1 MTTTKTMRKTAVG
14 NNPMK
19 ALSFATALV
28 GSLATLT
35 LSTAASAQQQRPVS
49 LRDSFPVGSNGL
61 CEAQIMAPEAGAGL
75 FDRRYSIIC
84 RDAAAPVGTLWVLRG
99 KLASEAEARFVD
111 GGSQCTGRELNAK
124 PEGLPDARGLVCT
137 NSASII
143 RTNVM
148 VGEAGNR
155 TYAASGFAA
164 YEDALRIGLAS
175 LATDQIVA
183 GAVEIPLT
191 QASDAAAFAR
201 AQAQAISA
209 DQALSEAYR
218 RSNSGRFAEAAEFF
232 AASASTLSGNGAIEA
247 KLNEGLLQSN
257 LGNYNEA
264 QKLFNSVRSQTSASP
279 VLSRMLRN
287 YEALN
292 ALNRQNGAEALRI
305 IDTPLRADFADAAEL
320 RQLTIGENLARRL
333 AAENGSSLA
342 GFSSSLT
349 ALEKAQLLDG
359 QGSYL
364 RAAALRLLGRN
375 QDAVSSLVSASDVL
389 AEVRG
394 GRVTSVIW
402 LRAQILGELAEL
414 AERGGRGVDAEALHQ
429 QGIALLDL
437 HYPDSPALQG
447 ARAQLAGFLARA
459 GRQPEAL
466 SVYRDIVAKA
476 EGRPAPALR
485 GLLTPY
491 FNLLLS
497 SSDSAA
503 ATDIFAASQL
513 LQRPGLA
520 QTQAVLARELSGGS
534 DEASQLFRQT
544 TNIGRA
550 IERLRS
556 SILEMQTGA
565 QLAPDAAALLA
576 ERTQRLDQLEQE
588 QAELQQKLAEYPRF
602 RAVSEG
608 AVTLAGLQEI
618 LRSDEA
624 YVKVVN
630 LDRETFVVYAT
641 KDEAAAYRADIS
653 PDEMEKTVDE
663 LRASIAINEGGE
675 ILTFP
680 FEIAKSRELYTKLF
694 GPIGSKLPQMKH
706 IVFEP
711 DGALLRLP
719 MNLLVTDDASVER
732 YTANLASGGD
742 EYDFRG
748 TAWLGRTAQISTSVS
763 PAAFRDVRA
772 AKKSDAS
779 KSYLG
784 LGQNEPIGEMVE
796 GSGTRSAFGNGDD
809 CQWSPSVWANPIS
822 SEELYAA
829 AARFGGIESGS
840 SEVIAKAAFTDEAIK
855 QKSDLKDYRI
865 VHFATHGLVTA
876 PKPECPPRPALLTS
890 FGGEDSDGL
899 LTFAEIFG
907 LQLDAD
913 LVVLSACDTAGS
925 ATIGATREAGV
936 TSGGDF
942 ALDGLVR
949 AFVGAGGRTVVASHW
964 PVPDDYN
971 ATQRLVS
978 GLLSGDGSETGEALR
993 QAQIGLM
1000 DDADTSHP
1008 FYWSAFAIVGD
1019 GSIKVSR

>member
-1 MTTTKTMRKTAVG
+1 M
-14 NNPMK
+14 
-19 ALSFATALV
+19 V
-28 GSLATLT
+28 GSNPVKPLSIGIALAGVM
-35 LSTAASAQQQRPVS
+35 AAALAPMSATAQQQRPVS

-61 CEAQIMAPEAGAGL
+61 CEAQIMAPEAGGSL

-99 KLASEAEARFVD
+99 KLASEAETRFVE
-111 GGSQCTGRELNAK
+111 GGSQCAGRELDAK
-124 PEGLPDARGLVCT
+124 PDGLPGVRALTCT
-137 NSASII
+137 SSGSII
-143 RTNVM
+143 RTSVL
-148 VGEAGNR
+148 VGESGNR
-155 TYAASGFAA
+155 TFAASGFAA
-164 YEDALRIGLAS
+164 YEDALRLGIGS
-175 LATDQIVA
+175 LATDRLIP
-183 GAVEIPLT
+183 GTVEIPLT

-232 AASASTLSGNGAIEA
+232 ASSATALSGNGAVEA
-247 KLNEGLLQSN
+247 RLNEALQQSN
-257 LGNYNEA
+257 LGNYGEA
-264 QKLFNSVRSQTSASP
+264 QKLFNSVRSQTSTNP
-279 VLSRMLRN
+279 VLGRMLRN

-305 IDTPLRADFADAAEL
+305 IDTPLRGDFADMADL

-333 AAENGSSLA
+333 AAENVSTLG
-342 GFSSSLT
+342 GFSSTLT

-364 RAAALRLLGRN
+364 RATALRLLGRN
-375 QDAVSSLVSASDVL
+375 QEAELALRSASEVL
-389 AEVRG
+389 ADVRG

-414 AERGGRGVDAEALHQ
+414 AEQAGRGADAELLHQ
-429 QGIALLDL
+429 QDIALLDL

-447 ARAQLAGFLARA
+447 ARAQMAGFLARS
-459 GRQPEAL
+459 GRTAEAL
-466 SVYRDIVAKA
+466 AVYRDIVAKA

-485 GLLTPY
+485 GLLSPY

-497 SSDSAA
+497 SGEGTGAA
-503 ATDIFAASQL
+503 ADIFSASQL

-534 DEASQLFRQT
+534 DEASQLFRKT
-544 TNIGRA
+544 TNVGRA
-550 IERLRS
+550 IERLRG
-556 SILEMQTGA
+556 SILEMQTGS
-565 QLAPDAAALLA
+565 QLTPDVAALLA
-576 ERTQRLDQLEQE
+576 ERTQRLELLERE
-588 QAELQQKLAEYPRF
+588 QAELQQRLAEYPRF
-602 RAVSEG
+602 RAVSES
-608 AVTLAGLQEI
+608 AVSLDSLQEI
-618 LRSDEA
+618 LREGEA

-641 KDEAAAYRADIS
+641 RTEATAFRARIN
-653 PDEMEKTVDE
+653 PAQMEKAVDE
-663 LRASIAINEGGE
+663 LRASIAINQGGE

-680 FEIAKSRELYTKLF
+680 FEIAKSRDLYTRLF
-694 GPIGSKLPQMKH
+694 GPIGDKLPAHKH

-711 DGALLRLP
+711 DGALLRIP
-719 MNLLVTDDASVER
+719 MNLLVTDDASVTR
-732 YTANLASGGD
+732 YAENVASGGD

-748 TAWLGRTAQISTSVS
+748 TAWLGRNTEISTSVS
-763 PAAFRDVRA
+763 PSAFRDVRA
-772 AKKSDAS
+772 AKKSGGS
-779 KSYLG
+779 KPYLG
-784 LGQNEPIGEMVE
+784 LGQNEPITAAVASGN
-796 GSGTRSAFGNGDD
+796 GTRSVMAAGDD
-809 CQWSPSVWANPIS
+809 CQWAPSVWANPIS
-822 SEELYAA
+822 SAELYAA
-829 AARFGGIESGS
+829 AARFGGTEGGA
-840 SEVIAKAAFTDEAIK
+840 SEVIARADFTDEAIK
-855 QKSDLKDYRI
+855 QKTDLKDYRI

-890 FGGEDSDGL
+890 FGGESSDGL
-899 LTFAEIFG
+899 LTFAEIFS

-925 ATIGATREAGV
+925 ATVGATREAGV
-936 TSGGDF
+936 SSGGDF

-971 ATQRLVS
+971 ATERLIS
-978 GLLSGDGSETGEALR
+978 GLLSGTGDATAEALR
-993 QAQIGLM
+993 KSQIGLM

-1019 GSIKVSR
+1019 GTVAVSR

>member
-1 MTTTKTMRKTAVG
+1 MRS
-14 NNPMK
+14 NPVK
-19 ALSFATALV
+19 AFSLLAIMA
-28 GSLATLT
+28 GSLATSMTPVSL
-35 LSTAASAQQQRPVS
+35 SAQQQQQRPIS

-84 RDAAAPVGTLWVLRG
+84 RDAAAPIGTLWVMRG
-99 KLASEAEARFVD
+99 KLAGEAERRFVES
-111 GGSQCTGRELNAK
+111 GSQCSGRELAAK
-124 PEGLPDARGLVCT
+124 PDGLPEARGLTCT
-137 NSASII
+137 NSNSII
-143 RTNVM
+143 RTSVV
-148 VGEAGNR
+148 VGEAGDR
-155 TYAASGFAA
+155 TFAASGFAA
-164 YEDALRIGLAS
+164 YDDALRIGLAS
-175 LATDQIVA
+175 LATDRLVA
-183 GAVEIPLT
+183 GNIEIPLT

-201 AQAQAISA
+201 AQAEAISA

-232 AASASTLSGNGAIEA
+232 AASASALSGTGAVEA
-247 KLNEGLLQSN
+247 RLNEALQQSN
-257 LGNYNEA
+257 LGNYSEA
-264 QKLFNSVRSQTSASP
+264 LKLFNSVRSQTATSP
-279 VLSRMLRN
+279 VLGRMLRN
-287 YEALN
+287 YEALD
-292 ALNRQNGAEALRI
+292 ALNRQNGGEALRI
-305 IDTPLRADFADAAEL
+305 IDAPLQGDFADASEL
-320 RQLTIGENLARRL
+320 RQLTIGQNLARRL
-333 AAENGSSLA
+333 AAENGSSLG
-342 GFSSSLT
+342 GFSSTLT

-359 QGSYL
+359 QASYL
-364 RAAALRLLGRN
+364 RATALRLLGR
-375 QDAVSSLVSASDVL
+375 SAEAETELRSAGQVL

-394 GRVTSVIW
+394 GRVNSVIW

-414 AERGGRGVDAEALHQ
+414 AERSGRATEVEALHQ

-437 HYPDSPALQG
+437 HYPGSPLLQG
-447 ARAQLAGFLARA
+447 ARAQLAGYLSRN
-459 GRQPEAL
+459 GRESYAL
-466 SVYRDIVAKA
+466 TVYRDIVAKA

-485 GLLTPY
+485 GLLSPY

-497 SSDSAA
+497 SGDGSRAA
-503 ATDIFAASQL
+503 ADIFSASQL

-534 DEASQLFRQT
+534 DEASQLFRKT
-544 TNIGRA
+544 TNVGRA
-550 IERLRS
+550 IERLRG

-565 QLAPDAAALLA
+565 QMTPEASALLA
-576 ERTQRLDQLEQE
+576 ERTQRLEQLEKE
-588 QAELQQKLAEYPRF
+588 QAELQQRLAEYPRF

-608 AVTLAGLQEI
+608 AVQLESLQSI
-618 LRSDEA
+618 LREGEA

-641 KDEAAAYRADIS
+641 KDEATAFRARIT
-653 PDEMEKTVDE
+653 PAQMERAVDE

-680 FEIAKSRELYTKLF
+680 FEIAKSRDLYVRLF
-694 GPIGSKLPQMKH
+694 EPVGGKLPMMKH
-706 IVFEP
+706 IIFEP
-711 DGALLRLP
+711 DGALLRIPL
-719 MNLLVTDDASVER
+719 NLLVTDDASVER
-732 YTANLASGGD
+732 YNENLAQGGD

-748 TAWLGRTAQISTSVS
+748 TAWLGRTSEISTSVS

-772 AKKSDAS
+772 AKRSGGE

-784 LGQNEPIGEMVE
+784 LGQNEPVGEVVE
-796 GSGTRSAFGNGDD
+796 GGTGTRSAFGSGDD
-809 CQWSPSVWANPIS
+809 CQWAPSVWANPIS
-822 SEELYAA
+822 SEELYSA
-829 AARFGGIESGS
+829 AARFGGIDGGS
-840 SEVIAKAAFTDEAIK
+840 SEVISRADFTDDAIK
-855 QKSDLKDYRI
+855 QKADLKEYRI

-890 FGGEDSDGL
+890 FGGEGSDGL
-899 LTFAEIFG
+899 LTFAEIFS

-925 ATIGATREAGV
+925 ATVGATREAGV

-964 PVPDDYN
+964 PVPDDYD
-971 ATQRLVS
+971 ATKRLIS
-978 GLLSGDGSETGEALR
+978 GLLSGDGQATAEALR
-993 QAQIGLM
+993 QSQIGLM

-1019 GSIKVSR
+1019 GAIAVGR

>member
-1 MTTTKTMRKTAVG
+1 MRNSPVKTF
-14 NNPMK
+14 
-19 ALSFATALV
+19 SFAAALA
-28 GSLATLT
+28 GSLAASVAPISL
-35 LSTAASAQQQRPVS
+35 SAQQQRPVS

-61 CEAQIMAPEAGAGL
+61 CEAQIMAPEPGAGL

-99 KLASEAEARFVD
+99 KLASEAERRFVES
-111 GGSQCTGRELNAK
+111 GSDCAGRELGIK
-124 PEGLPDARGLVCT
+124 PEGLPDVRALTCT
-137 NSASII
+137 NTNSII
-143 RTNVM
+143 RTNVL
-148 VGEAGNR
+148 VGESGNR
-155 TYAASGFAA
+155 TFAASGFSA

-175 LATDQIVA
+175 LATDRLVA
-183 GAVEIPLT
+183 GTVEIPLT

-232 AASASTLSGNGAIEA
+232 AASASALSGTGAVEA
-247 KLNEGLLQSN
+247 RLNEALQQSN

-264 QKLFNSVRSQTSASP
+264 LKLFNSVRRETAASP
-279 VLSRMLRN
+279 VLGRMLRN
-287 YEALN
+287 YEALD

-305 IDTPLRADFADAAEL
+305 MDTPLRGDFTDPAEL
-320 RQLTIGENLARRL
+320 RQLTIGENLAQRL
-333 AAENGSSLA
+333 AAESSSSLG
-342 GFSSSLT
+342 GFSSTLT
-349 ALEKAQLLDG
+349 SLEKAQLLDG

-364 RAAALRLLGRN
+364 RAAALRQLGRN
-375 QDAVSSLVSASDVL
+375 QDAVSQLESAGRAL

-402 LRAQILGELAEL
+402 LRAQILSELAEL
-414 AERGGRGVDAEALHQ
+414 AERSGRGVEAETLHQ
-429 QGIALLDL
+429 EGIQLLDL
-437 HYPDSPALQG
+437 HYPGSPVLQS
-447 ARAQLAGFLARA
+447 ARAQLAGYFARS
-459 GRQPEAL
+459 GRQSDAL
-466 SVYRDIVAKA
+466 AVYRDIVTKA
-476 EGRPAPALR
+476 DGRPASALR
-485 GLLTPY
+485 GLLSPY
-491 FNLLLS
+491 FNLLLGS
-497 SSDSAA
+497 GDAQAA
-503 ATDIFAASQL
+503 ADIFSASQL

-534 DEASQLFRQT
+534 DEASQLFRKT
-544 TNIGRA
+544 TNVGRA
-550 IERLRS
+550 IERLRG

-576 ERTQRLDQLEQE
+576 ERQQRLEQLEKE
-588 QAELQQKLAEYPRF
+588 QAELQQRLAEYPRF

-608 AVTLAGLQEI
+608 AVTLENLQGI
-618 LRSDEA
+618 LREGEA

-641 KDEAAAYRADIS
+641 KDEATAFRANIT
-653 PDEMEKTVDE
+653 PAQMEKTVDE
-663 LRASIAINEGGE
+663 LRASIAISEGGE

-680 FEIAKSRELYTKLF
+680 FEIAKSRELYQRLF
-694 GPIGSKLPQMKH
+694 EPVGAKLPAQKH
-706 IVFEP
+706 IIFEP
-711 DGALLRLP
+711 DGALLRIP

-732 YTANLASGGD
+732 YTSNVAKGGD

-748 TAWLGRTAQISTSVS
+748 TAWLGRSADISTSVS

-772 AKKSDAS
+772 AKKSDGS

-784 LGQNEPIGEMVE
+784 LGENQPIGEGAGAGMEAVPPA
-796 GSGTRSAFGNGDD
+796 GAADD
-809 CQWSPSVWANPIS
+809 CQWAPSVWANPIS

-829 AARFGGIESGS
+829 AARFGGADTGS
-840 SEVIAKAAFTDEAIK
+840 AEVIAKAAFTDDAIK
-855 QKSDLKDYRI
+855 QKSDLEEYRI

-876 PKPECPPRPALLTS
+876 PKPQCPPRPALLTS
-890 FGGEDSDGL
+890 FGGEGSDGL
-899 LTFAEIFG
+899 LTFAEIFS

-925 ATIGATREAGV
+925 ATVGATREAGV

-964 PVPDDYN
+964 PVPDDYG
-971 ATQRLVS
+971 ATQRLIS
-978 GLLSGDGSETGEALR
+978 GLLSGEGDATAEALR
-993 QAQIGLM
+993 KSQLGLM

-1019 GSIKVSR
+1019 GAIKVSR

>member
-1 MTTTKTMRKTAVG
+1 
-14 NNPMK
+14 MK
-19 ALSFATALV
+19 ALSFATALA
-28 GSLATLT
+28 GSLAVLT
-35 LSTAASAQQQRPVS
+35 VSTTASAQQQRPVS

-99 KLASEAEARFVD
+99 KLASEAETRFVD
-111 GGSQCTGRELNAK
+111 GGSQCSGRELNAR
-124 PEGLPDARGLVCT
+124 PEGLPEARGLICT
-137 NSASII
+137 NSGSII
-143 RTNVM
+143 RTSVM

-155 TYAASGFAA
+155 TFAASGFAA
-164 YEDALRIGLAS
+164 YDDALRIGLAS
-175 LATDQIVA
+175 LATDQIVG

-305 IDTPLRADFADAAEL
+305 VDTPLRADFADISEL

-333 AAENGSSLA
+333 AAENGSSLS

-375 QDAVSSLVSASDVL
+375 QDAVASLVSAGDVL

-402 LRAQILGELAEL
+402 LRAQILSELAEL

-447 ARAQLAGFLARA
+447 ARAQLAGFLART

-466 SVYRDIVAKA
+466 TVYRDIVAKA
-476 EGRPAPALR
+476 DGRPAPALR

-497 SSDSAA
+497 SAESTAA
-503 ATDIFAASQL
+503 ADIFAASQL

-608 AVTLAGLQEI
+608 AVTLGGLQEI

-630 LDRETFVVYAT
+630 LERETFVVYAT
-641 KDEAAAYRADIS
+641 KDAAAAYRADIS
-653 PDEMEKTVDE
+653 PAEMEKTVDE

-675 ILTFP
+675 ILTYP

-694 GPIGSKLPQMKH
+694 GPIGGKLPQMKH

-732 YTANLASGGD
+732 YTGNLAKGGD

-784 LGQNEPIGEMVE
+784 LGQNEPIEETIE
-796 GSGTRSAFGNGDD
+796 GNGTRSAFGSGDD

-822 SEELYAA
+822 SDELYAA
-829 AARFGGIESGS
+829 ASRFGGIDSGA
-840 SEVIAKAAFTDEAIK
+840 SEVISKAAFTDEAIK
-855 QKSDLKDYRI
+855 QKADLKDYRI

-890 FGGEDSDGL
+890 FGGEESDGL

-925 ATIGATREAGV
+925 ATVGATREAGV

>member
-1 MTTTKTMRKTAVG
+1 
-14 NNPMK
+14 MK
-19 ALSFATALV
+19 ALSFATALA
-28 GSLATLT
+28 GSLAVLT
-35 LSTAASAQQQRPVS
+35 VSTSASAQQQQRPIS

-99 KLASEAEARFVD
+99 KLASEAESRFVE
-111 GGSQCTGRELNAK
+111 GGSQCSGRELSTM
-124 PEGLPDARGLVCT
+124 PEGLPSARALTCT
-137 NSASII
+137 NSSSII
-143 RTNVM
+143 RTSVL
-148 VGEAGNR
+148 VGESGNR
-155 TYAASGFAA
+155 TFAASGFAA
-164 YEDALRIGLAS
+164 YDDALRIGIAS
-175 LATDQIVA
+175 LATDQLVA
-183 GAVEIPLT
+183 GNVEIPLT

-201 AQAQAISA
+201 AQAEAISA

-232 AASASTLSGNGAIEA
+232 AASAKALSGTSAIEA
-247 KLNEGLLQSN
+247 RLNEGLLQSN

-264 QKLFNSVRSQTSASP
+264 LKLFNSVRSQTAASP

-305 IDTPLRADFADAAEL
+305 VDAPLRADFTDAAEL

-333 AAENGSSLA
+333 AAENGSSL
-342 GFSSSLT
+342 GGLSSTLT

-375 QDAVSSLVSASDVL
+375 QEAVSSLESASQVL

-394 GRVTSVIW
+394 GRVTSVVW

-414 AERGGRGVDAEALHQ
+414 AERGGRGVDAEMLHQ
-429 QGIALLDL
+429 EGIALLDL
-437 HYPDSPALQG
+437 HYPGSPVLQG
-447 ARAQLAGFLARA
+447 ARAQMAGFLARS
-459 GRQPEAL
+459 GRQTEAL
-466 SVYRDIVAKA
+466 AVYRDIVAKA
-476 EGRPAPALR
+476 EGRPAPTLR

-497 SSDSAA
+497 SSGDTAA
-503 ATDIFAASQL
+503 GDIFSASQL

-534 DEASQLFRQT
+534 DEASQLFRQA

-550 IERLRS
+550 IERLRG

-565 QLAPDAAALLA
+565 QLTPDAAALLA

-608 AVTLAGLQEI
+608 AVTLADLQGI
-618 LRSDEA
+618 LRDGEA
-624 YVKVVN
+624 YIKVVN
-630 LDRETFVVYAT
+630 LDRESYVVYAT
-641 KDEAAAYRADIS
+641 SNEATAYRASIS
-653 PDEMEKTVDE
+653 PAELEKTVDE

-675 ILTFP
+675 ILTYP

-694 GPIGSKLPQMKH
+694 GPVGSKLPEMKH
-706 IVFEP
+706 IIFEP

-732 YTANLASGGD
+732 YNENLAKGGD

-748 TAWLGRTAQISTSVS
+748 TAWLGRTAEISTSVS

-772 AKKSDAS
+772 AKKSGAE

-784 LGQNEPIGEMVE
+784 LGENAPIGGAEQG
-796 GSGTRSAFGNGDD
+796 GSLPAALASGDD

-822 SEELYAA
+822 SEELYSAA
-829 AARFGGIESGS
+829 SRFGGIETGA
-840 SEVIAKAAFTDEAIK
+840 SEVISKADFTDDAIK

-876 PKPECPPRPALLTS
+876 PKPQCPPRPALLTS
-890 FGGEDSDGL
+890 FGGEGSDGL

-925 ATIGATREAGV
+925 ATVGATREAGV

-978 GLLSGDGSETGEALR
+978 GLLSGDGEETAAALR
-993 QAQIGLM
+993 KAQLGLM

-1019 GSIKVSR
+1019 GTIKVSR